1 MGDGGG
7 GGGNSGGYDAG
18 PLNYAQRQREQ
29 KQEEQ
34 RLEKAAVITG
44 KASYVRGGK
53 KNGKKGGIVR
63 SSSGKGVVTSAGK
76 SRRDASREEDFMKT
90 NSGSKNARQTI
101 REGAIFELEKRMKS
115 TLPGM
120 MGIVSK
126 VNLQK
131 QIDALKAGGDP
142 TKARTSSGYA
152 TVGVTGE
159 DGQTYGRASAG
170 GTMAKT
176 FSDEG
181 GEGGDD
187 SATSPVAGG
196 GSTPTP
202 APSKPVSGAA
212 TRRLLQTSAEKGAK
226 RRMLIGRPSI

>member
-1 MGDGGG
+1 MGDGGGG
-7 GGGNSGGYDAG
+7 GGGNSGGYDAAPG
-18 PLNYAQRQREQ
+18 DYAQRQREK

-34 RLEKAAVITG
+34 RLERASNVTG
-44 KASYVRGGK
+44 KSSYVRGGK
-53 KNGKKGGIVR
+53 KDGKKGNIVR
-63 SSSGKGVVTSAGK
+63 SSDGTGVVTSAGQ
-76 SRRDASREEDFMKT
+76 SRRDASREEDFMNT
-90 NSGSKNARQTI
+90 NSGSKTAKQTI

-120 MGIVSK
+120 MGVISK
-126 VNLQK
+126 ANLQK
-131 QIDALKAGGDP
+131 QIDVLKAGGDP
-142 TKARTSSGYA
+142 TKARTGSGYV
-152 TVGVTGE
+152 TVGVTGK

-181 GEGGDD
+181 GEGGDN

-196 GSTPTP
+196 GSAP

-226 RRMLIGRPSI
+226 RRMLIGRPSV

>member
-1 MGDGGG
+1 MGDG
-7 GGGNSGGYDAG
+7 GGGNSGGYDAA
-18 PLNYAQRQREQ
+18 PINYAQRQREQ

-34 RLEKAAVITG
+34 RLERAAVVTG

-53 KNGKKGGIVR
+53 KDGKKGNIVR
-63 SSSGKGVVTSAGK
+63 SSSGKGVVTSAGQ

-90 NSGSKNARQTI
+90 NSGSKTARQTI
-101 REGAIFELEKRMKS
+101 REGAIFELEKRMKN

-120 MGIVSK
+120 MGVISR

-131 QIDALKAGGDP
+131 QIDVLKAGGDP
-142 TKARTSSGYA
+142 TKSRTSSGYA
-152 TVGVTGE
+152 TVGVTGK

-196 GSTPTP
+196 STPTP
-202 APSKPVSGAA
+202 APSTPVSGAA

-226 RRMLIGRPSI
+226 RRMLIGRPSV